1 MKNIFLILIFM
12 NLVQCGFKPIFLN
25 KEINFKIEKIESNK
39 KIEIIEDRLNNLSN
53 KNPKFFY
60 DLVIDYSET
69 KTTLSKDS
77 QGKSLLLRIKI
88 NLNLKVI
95 ENEKIIMEKNYV
107 SSFDYQNL
115 DKKFELS
122 DYENEIRKNIFDEIS
137 NKILTDLTDLT
148 DLK

>member
-1 MKNIFLILIFM
+1 MKNVFLILIFFV
-12 NLVQCGFKPIFLN
+12 LTQCGFKPIFSS
-25 KEINFKIEKIESNK
+25 KEVNFKIKKIESNE
-39 KIEIIEDRLNNLSN
+39 KIEIIENRLSN
-53 KNPKFFY
+53 LINADPKFFY

-88 NLNLKVI
+88 KINLKVI
-95 ENEKIIMEKNYV
+95 ENDKVLLEKDYFSN
-107 SSFDYQNL
+107 FDYQNL

-122 DYENEIRKNIFDEIS
+122 EYENEIRRNMFDEIA
-137 NKILTDLTDLT
+137 NKILIDLI

>member
-1 MKNIFLILIFM
+1 MKNVFLILIFFV
-12 NLVQCGFKPIFLN
+12 LTQCGFKPIFSS
-25 KEINFKIEKIESNK
+25 KEVNFKIKKIESNE
-39 KIEIIEDRLNNLSN
+39 KIEIIENRLSN
-53 KNPKFFY
+53 LINADPKFFY

-88 NLNLKVI
+88 KINLKVI
-95 ENEKIIMEKNYV
+95 ENDKVLLEKDYFSN
-107 SSFDYQNL
+107 FDYQNL

-122 DYENEIRKNIFDEIS
+122 EYENEIRKNMFDEIA
-137 NKILTDLTDLT
+137 NKILIDLI

>member
-39 KIEIIEDRLNNLSN
+39 KIEIIESRLNNLN
-53 KNPKFFY
+53 NTNPKFFY

-69 KTTLSKDS
+69 KTTLSKNS

-137 NKILTDLTDLT
+137 NKILIDLT

>member
-1 MKNIFLILIFM
+1 MKNVFLILIFFV
-12 NLVQCGFKPIFLN
+12 LTQCGFKPIFSS
-25 KEINFKIEKIESNK
+25 KEVNFKIKKIESNE
-39 KIEIIEDRLNNLSN
+39 KIEIIENRLSN
-53 KNPKFFY
+53 LINADPKFFY

-88 NLNLKVI
+88 KINLKVI
-95 ENEKIIMEKNYV
+95 ENDKVLLKKDYFSN
-107 SSFDYQNL
+107 FDYQNL

-122 DYENEIRKNIFDEIS
+122 EYENEIRKNMFDEIA
-137 NKILTDLTDLT
+137 NKILIDLI

>member
-1 MKNIFLILIFM
+1 MKNVFLILIFFV
-12 NLVQCGFKPIFLN
+12 LTQCGFEPIFSS
-25 KEINFKIEKIESNK
+25 KEVNFKIKKIESNE
-39 KIEIIEDRLNNLSN
+39 KIEIIENRLSN
-53 KNPKFFY
+53 LINADPKFFY

-88 NLNLKVI
+88 KINLKVI
-95 ENEKIIMEKNYV
+95 ENDKVLLKKDYFSN
-107 SSFDYQNL
+107 FDYQNL

-122 DYENEIRKNIFDEIS
+122 EYENEIRKNMFDEIA
-137 NKILTDLTDLT
+137 NKILIDLI